1 MHEMIALQRWL
12 YESMASGLRE
22 AAAGGTLALA
32 AALGAAMV
40 FGILHALM
48 PGHGKTVLF
57 SYHLGEKSSLLS
69 SVANGAILV
78 LTHVGT
84 AVVLVLT
91 GFAVMAR
98 AFAYGGR
105 TPQFEMASGVLVAL
119 IGTFLL
125 WRASTRAAHGELCA
139 GVAPRNGKALAFATG
154 LVPCP
159 LTTFIS
165 ELHSPAVCLRA
176 GLAITAAW
184 RRWSSVAGVA
194 VLATISRDRL
204 MAFFSRTEGT
214 RRALGRLDFEIGGGG
229 AVLLFGAFLILSAR
243 AASEPY
249 CASCFCMTCL
259 VKASITCLTFR
270 SAGLALA
277 RRCA

>member
-12 YESMASGLRE
+12 YEGMASGLRE
-22 AAAGGTLALA
+22 AAAGGTLTLA
-32 AALGAAMV
+32 TALGAAVV

-69 SVANGAILV
+69 SIANGAILV

-84 AVVLVLT
+84 AVVLVLA
-91 GFAVMAR
+91 GFAVVTR

-139 GVAPRNGKALAFATG
+139 GTAPRNGKALAFVTG

-159 LTTFIS
+159 LTTFIMS
-165 ELHSPAVCLRA
+165 YALARGLLAA
-176 GLAITAAW
+176 GLAVTAAMAAGMILTI
-184 RRWSSVAGVA
+184 AGVA
-194 VLATISRDRL
+194 VLATVSRDRL
-204 MAFFSRTEGT
+204 MAFFSRTESM
-214 RRALGRLDFEIGGGG
+214 RRALGKVLEIGG
-229 AVLLFGAFLILSAR
+229 AALVLLFGAFLILSAR
-243 AASEPY
+243 S
-249 CASCFCMTCL
+249 L
-259 VKASITCLTFR
+259 
-270 SAGLALA
+270 
-277 RRCA
+277 